1 MKTKYLPYVELHC
14 HLDGSLR
21 PETIIDIAKEESIKI
36 PSFNINEIKRQVSA
50 PLNCKSLDEYL
61 QRFDIPNMVM
71 QSKKSLRRI
80 TFELFEDAAK
90 ENVKYME
97 VRFAP
102 WLHVEKGLKLKEVIE
117 SVINGMNE
125 AEKKYDIKGNIILC
139 CMRNMSAS
147 KAMDVINA
155 GKEFLG
161 KGVVAV
167 DLAGP
172 ELKDFSKIYKDAF
185 ALARSYGYRVTV
197 HAGENGI
204 GKNVLDAIEILGAER
219 IGHGIFIKDCV
230 EAYNLV
236 KEKYVTLELCLTSN
250 VQTKAVDRLDKHP
263 AYKFFKDNILI
274 SLSTDN
280 RTVSN
285 TSLNKE
291 YKLLMDNLN
300 FSIDDLIKINEYSIM
315 NSFADYDTK
324 LYILNKIKNYR
335 KD

>member
-1 MKTKYLPYVELHC
+1 MKKKYLPYVELHC

-21 PETIIDIAKEESIKI
+21 PETIIDIAKEENIKI

-71 QSKKSLRRI
+71 QSKKSLSRI

-102 WLHVEKGLKLKEVIE
+102 WLHVEKGLTLKEVIE

-147 KAMDVINA
+147 KAIDVINA

-161 KGVVAV
+161 KGIVAV

-185 ALARSYGYRVTV
+185 ALARGYGYRVTV

-236 KEKYVTLELCLTSN
+236 KGKNITLELCLTSN

-263 AYKFFKDNILI
+263 AYKFFKDDILI

-280 RTVSN
+280 RTVSDTTMTN
-285 TSLNKE
+285 EINIALNNMKFTKE
-291 YKLLMDNLN
+291 EYNKIYMN
-300 FSIDDLIKINEYSIM
+300 SINA
-315 NSFADYDTK
+315 SFADENTK
-324 LYILNKIKNYR
+324 NWLKSFAI
-335 KD
+335 

>member
-71 QSKKSLRRI
+71 QSKKSLSRI

-102 WLHVEKGLKLKEVIE
+102 WLHVEKGLNLKEVIE

-236 KEKYVTLELCLTSN
+236 KEKNITLELCLTSN

-263 AYKFFKDNILI
+263 AYKFFKDDILI

-280 RTVSN
+280 RTVSDTTMTN
-285 TSLNKE
+285 EINIALNNMKFTKE
-291 YKLLMDNLN
+291 EYNKIYMN
-300 FSIDDLIKINEYSIM
+300 SINA
-315 NSFADYDTK
+315 SFADESTK
-324 LYILNKIKNYR
+324 NWLKSFAI
-335 KD
+335 